1 MRVDQVILNEKKTL
15 QTVVQALRNRLSL
28 DDNMQCTII
37 QVADTGNAAT
47 SFTVEHKLGKIPTA
61 YIANID
67 KPGNVSSVTKDSWTI
82 TEMELQCSAAN
93 AALTLIV
100 F

>member
-15 QTVVQALRNRLSL
+15 QTIVQALRGRLSL
-28 DDNMQCTII
+28 DDNLQCTII
-37 QVADTGNAAT
+37 TVADTGPAAT

-67 KPGNVSSVTKDSWTI
+67 KPGNISSVTKGSWT
-82 TEMELQCSAAN
+82 TTNMQLQCSAAN
-93 AALTLIV
+93 AGLTLIV